1 MKRLVKKIADG
12 LTNLPTQPGR
22 RACSRWQC
30 HNHWSPPYIG
40 WNQTR
45 APAWGRTAG
54 RWGTPGSHQ
63 WAAGRSRSTSTP
75 PTGYVGLRLSP
86 GRSLGHQEVLP
97 WGMSV
102 AEKQEV
108 VSLSTCFLGWKHIAP
123 RKLLPL
129 VSLTKELDQ
138 GTDSPK
144 VTTTGLTHQGVGP
157 GVWLPERYY
166 HWSHSPRSWTRG
178 LTPRTLL
185 PLVSLTKELDWL
197 PKSYYHWSH
206 SPRSWT
212 RGLTPQK
219 LLPLVSL
226 TKELDWLPKSYDHW
240 SHSPRSWTD
249 SPKVTTT
256 GLTHQGV
263 GLTPRKLLPLVSLT
277 KELDWLPKCYY
288 HWSNS
293 PGCGL

>member
-12 LTNLPTQPGR
+12 LTNLQTQPGR
-22 RACSRWQC
+22 RACSRWRC

-75 PTGYVGLRLSP
+75 PTGYVGLRVSP

-102 AEKQEV
+102 AEKQEG
-108 VSLSTCFLGWKHIAP
+108 VSLSTGFLGWKHVAVEGVGPGVRLPESYYHWSHSPRSWTRGLTP

-138 GTDSPK
+138 GSDSPN

-166 HWSHSPRSWTRG
+166 HWSHSPRSWTD
-178 LTPRTLL
+178 
-185 PLVSLTKELDWL
+185 SL
-197 PKSYYHWSH
+197 
-206 SPRSWT
+206 
-212 RGLTPQK
+212 
-219 LLPLVSL
+219 
-226 TKELDWLPKSYDHW
+226 
-240 SHSPRSWTD
+240 
-249 SPKVTTT
+249 KVTTT

-263 GLTPRKLLPLVSLT
+263 GLTPQMLIPLV
-277 KELDWLPKCYY
+277 
-288 HWSNS
+288 
-293 PGCGL
+293 